1 MLWRFRVPRCDAP
14 AARDSVIVTTANPIP
29 VNETPEMVGLTVKR
43 GTPEKS
49 MMDASLNKQWIR
61 TRSDGSSINARS
73 NPVGRRYDSDQHDN
87 SSAFH

>member
-43 GTPEKS
+43 GNPGEV
-49 MMDASLNKQWIR
+49 DDGCIIKQ
-61 TRSDGSSINARS
+61 TVDPYSK
-73 NPVGRRYDSDQHDN
+73 
-87 SSAFH
+87 